1 MNQISAGDTYGSHPP
16 PPQQG
21 QQRWPPPTPGPVPGP
36 NLTPYDRRR
45 LATMEQRLAGHL
57 IDIAVP
63 VTVGIILSWVGVAG
77 DLVAAFS
84 TALLFCYFTPFM
96 ARHGA
101 TPGQR
106 IANLQM
112 VREIGRAHV

>member
-1 MNQISAGDTYGSHPP
+1 MTQNSAGDPYGSHPP

-21 QQRWPPPTPGPVPGP
+21 PQRWPPPTPGPVPGP

-57 IDIAVP
+57 LHIAVP
-63 VTVGIILSWVGVAG
+63 VTVGIILSWVGAAG

-84 TALLFCYFTPFM
+84 TALPFFYFSPF
-96 ARHGA
+96 RPRLGA
-101 TPGQR
+101 HLGTR
-106 IANLQM
+106 LDNLRQKD
-112 VREIGRAHV
+112 GRVG

>member
-63 VTVGIILSWVGVAG
+63 VTVGIIL
-77 DLVAAFS
+77 
-84 TALLFCYFTPFM
+84 
-96 ARHGA
+96 
-101 TPGQR
+101 
-106 IANLQM
+106 
-112 VREIGRAHV
+112 